1 MPVRFLKFSFRR
13 LRANGPNGPEEND
26 VLVVIEMVIYICV
39 YLVQPLSNFI
49 LDRFFDVGGKIV
61 WRSLYLYVRENYLIW

>member
-1 MPVRFLKFSFRR
+1 M
-13 LRANGPNGPEEND
+13 
-26 VLVVIEMVIYICV
+26 VVYICV
-39 YLVQPLSNFI
+39 YLVQPLSNLI